1 MMELFPSFS
10 KKYFTIKCLLT
21 YMNGCIGS
29 LNSHLTCWS
38 LLQTFFC
45 TMWLQRA
52 AAGVLRTLP
61 FKMMRTRTKLVCLRV
76 IY

>member
-21 YMNGCIGS
+21 DMNGCIGS

-38 LLQTFFC
+38 LLQTFFLYNVATESSC
-45 TMWLQRA
+45 R
-52 AAGVLRTLP
+52 
-61 FKMMRTRTKLVCLRV
+61 CLADTA
-76 IY
+76 I